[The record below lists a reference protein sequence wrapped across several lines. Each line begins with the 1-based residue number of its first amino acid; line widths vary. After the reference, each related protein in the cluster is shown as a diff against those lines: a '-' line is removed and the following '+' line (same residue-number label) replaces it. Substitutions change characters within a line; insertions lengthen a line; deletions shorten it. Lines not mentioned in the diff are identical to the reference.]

1 VNTAFGLLAFRARE
15 NGEAFAIR
23 AAVSAYRRTS
33 TGFSQSLYSTGTENP
48 GQVRLCSGNG
58 ECIGAFQLPR
68 GGISCFFAA
77 NPRLHGLK
85 VRVVLGSK
93 LPPSLVCVGDPA
105 HLRRQRHD

>member
-1 VNTAFGLLAFRARE
+1 MIPEDSDLLGTQVILSVDDLDTARKPTRSGQQCEDIPTWIAPLH
-15 NGEAFAIR
+15 IR
-23 AAVSAYRRTS
+23 SWRR
-33 TGFSQSLYSTGTENP
+33 FSP
-48 GQVRLCSGNG
+48 
-58 ECIGAFQLPR
+58 LPR
-68 GGISCFFAA
+68 GGTSCFFAA